1 MSLNFDVLVPAA
13 VEDVITS
20 KTVKNINANIILELA
35 NGPTSLIGDQILEEK
50 GVYVIPDILANAGGV
65 VVSYFEWLQNRQA
78 EDRTSK
84 KIDSDLKNMMEYA
97 TEKVIER
104 HFELNASLRSSAY
117 VLALKRIS
125 EAKECLGTK
134 KYFS

>member
-1 MSLNFDVLVPAA
+1 
-13 VEDVITS
+13 
-20 KTVKNINANIILELA
+20 
-35 NGPTSLIGDQILEEK
+35 
-50 GVYVIPDILANAGGV
+50 
-65 VVSYFEWLQNRQA
+65 
-78 EDRTSK
+78 
-84 KIDSDLKNMMEYA
+84 MEYA
-97 TEKVIER
+97 TEKIIER